1 MANEAN
7 EANKIFGYIRVS
19 TQEQNLDRQRIALE
33 PFDIPDRNL
42 YIDMQ
47 SGKDFKRPAYQRLIS
62 KLKRNDL
69 LIIKS
74 IDRLGRNY
82 QDVIDQWRH
91 ITREKKA
98 DIRVLDMPLL
108 DTTYHK
114 NLLGT
119 FISDLV
125 LQVLSFTAQSER
137 ETLRQRQA
145 EGIAAARARGQ
156 TFGKEPLPLPHNF
169 EDLYFQWRSG
179 EHTAKTIASYCG
191 FSLRTLYYKTKALR
205 AKNKHNESK

>member
-1 MANEAN
+1 MKTEDIMANE
-7 EANKIFGYIRVS
+7 IFGYIRVS

-33 PFDIPDRNL
+33 PFSIPDRNL
-42 YIDMQ
+42 YVDTQ
-47 SGKDFKRPAYQRLIS
+47 SGKDFKRPAYQRLMS
-62 KLKRNDL
+62 RLKQNDL

-82 QDVIDQWRH
+82 QDVIDQWRR
-91 ITREKKA
+91 ISREKKA

-179 EHTAKTIASYCG
+179 EHSAKTIASYCG
-191 FSLRTLYYKTKALR
+191 FSLRTLYYKTETLR
-205 AKNKHNESK
+205 AKTKNK

>member
-1 MANEAN
+1 MANEV
-7 EANKIFGYIRVS
+7 FGYIRVS

-33 PFDIPDRNL
+33 PFGISDRNL
-42 YIDMQ
+42 YVDTQ
-47 SGKDFKRPAYQRLIS
+47 SGKDFKRPAYLRLMTR
-62 KLKRNDL
+62 LKRNDL

-82 QDVIDQWRH
+82 QDVIEQWRH
-91 ITREKKA
+91 ITRVKNV

-137 ETLRQRQA
+137 ELLRQRQA

-156 TFGKEPLPLPHNF
+156 TFGKAPLALPKDF
-169 EDLYFQWRSG
+169 DDVYLRWRSG
-179 EHTAKTIASYCG
+179 EHTAESTATYCG
-191 FSLRTLYYKTKALR
+191 FCRRTLYNKTQTR
-205 AKNKHNESK
+205 RTQGD

>member
-1 MANEAN
+1 MT
-7 EANKIFGYIRVS
+7 NKVFGYIRVS
-19 TQEQNLDRQRIALE
+19 TQDQNLDRQRIALA
-33 PFDIPDRNL
+33 PFNIPDRNL
-42 YIDMQ
+42 YVDTQ
-47 SGKDFKRPAYQRLIS
+47 SGKDFKRPAYQQLMS
-62 KLKRNDL
+62 KLKRDDL

-91 ITREKKA
+91 ITRGKKA

-137 ETLRQRQA
+137 ENLRQRQA

-156 TFGKEPLPLPHNF
+156 SFGKEPITLPQNF
-169 EDLYFQWRSG
+169 EDLYRRWRSG
-179 EHTAKTIASYCG
+179 EHTAKVLASRCG
-191 FSLRTLYYKTKALR
+191 ISLRTLYNRTKALR
-205 AKNKHNESK
+205 AKANTTPAPRDKNK

>member
-1 MANEAN
+1 MANEV
-7 EANKIFGYIRVS
+7 FGYIRVS
-19 TQEQNLDRQRIALE
+19 TQEQNLDRQRIALA
-33 PFDIPDRNL
+33 PFNISDRNL
-42 YIDMQ
+42 YVDTQ
-47 SGKDFKRPAYQRLIS
+47 SGKDFKRPAYRRLMS
-62 KLKRNDL
+62 RLKRNDL
-69 LIIKS
+69 LVIKS

-82 QDVIDQWRH
+82 QDVIEQWRR
-91 ITREKKA
+91 ITRVKKA

-137 ETLRQRQA
+137 ETLHQRQA

-156 TFGKEPLPLPHNF
+156 TFGKEPLALPQNF
-169 EDLYFQWRSG
+169 EDLYLRWRNG
-179 EHTAKTIASYCG
+179 EHSAETVASRCG
-191 FSLRTLYYKTKALR
+191 FCRRTLYNKTRSMR
-205 AKNKHNESK
+205 AKSE